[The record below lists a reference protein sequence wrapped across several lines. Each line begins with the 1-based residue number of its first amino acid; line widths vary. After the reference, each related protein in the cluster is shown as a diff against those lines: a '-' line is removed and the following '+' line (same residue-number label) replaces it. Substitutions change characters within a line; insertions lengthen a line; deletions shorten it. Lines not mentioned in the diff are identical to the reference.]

1 MAKEKQS
8 KKTKQTGTEAVLQR
22 YEVASCND
30 NISRSSNRAFKLY
43 LRNGLEEEIETVKLL
58 EQRFSENENSIYN
71 IKYMVVYLQTN
82 NDDKLKI
89 NTVINVVRRKHNCRF
104 PVVFRICEKGQNGI
118 RQNKSFS
125 SYLTQT
131 YGKKEFLRTY
141 GLGQFLYSEKAGCFL
156 LPESESKSQ
165 TKTAGPTPSSESSD
179 SPTGEGNTNASVGQQ
194 TPDHDRIIKEFMK
207 TQHLLDDLQMEHLK
221 MYVRPAN
228 IIPRL
233 RHDSDRAKNENE
245 LNSFRTQVERLLQK
259 EGISLDVQEE
269 EIKPIITQRNIED
282 NSDSTSENESV
293 RNDESSQESNKQ
305 KEDEALKHH
314 IEEFKHMCDV
324 AEEKLLE
331 KQKDK
336 LNGRSTGTPIYAL
349 LLDDRCEDND
359 IQEFIK
365 KAEKKGI
372 HIIPTANV
380 AEAEKELL
388 TLEYLKHHLAETEN
402 KNDDKDPR
410 YTVILVDLLL
420 KEKHTAP
427 SDLYSGTESLIV
439 SRRQGYDFVRDLARM
454 GRQYGVILL
463 STLPRNF
470 KTMVAGSLP
479 LRTRNFPYKDGGKLA
494 IPEYQQLLID
504 MIVEAHDENN
514 EEAIFR
520 AFTKRGFAMHY
531 IRYMNNKSDDFNENK
546 DNEKAKTAI
555 CDFLHSVEYCGL
567 LNWGFYQKDKK
578 NSSSLTKENK
588 KDVLYGLTSAL
599 SPVLNKTDLDEEV
612 DGFLNNLYN
621 LCWEEYMS
629 LKCPS
634 DISEDVKKKIATKC
648 LTQYDDKETIAPL
661 ITDFIE
667 QCYTHSSLS
676 FATTLN
682 LFKQKEE
689 LRDFVTRLQTYKN
702 IKDTPQPKKLQKRF
716 VARRL
721 ALFLFFWANL
731 SKTAA
736 EIYVN
741 QTVNQT
747 TKDNKNQ
754 DHTLTPADCV
764 KQILDQKGL
773 TPSDYHLS
781 QNNVTTSGL
790 WLYSIE
796 FTDKKNPECPYMTPA
811 ERKFFLNLFQ
821 EECFKFELKEN
832 DEQLNAVLNTLN
844 GQNERPT
851 MMCSELIYYFKQKRT
866 ED

>member
-1 MAKEKQS
+1 M
-8 KKTKQTGTEAVLQR
+8 
-22 YEVASCND
+22 
-30 NISRSSNRAFKLY
+30 
-43 LRNGLEEEIETVKLL
+43 
-58 EQRFSENENSIYN
+58 
-71 IKYMVVYLQTN
+71 
-82 NDDKLKI
+82 
-89 NTVINVVRRKHNCRF
+89 
-104 PVVFRICEKGQNGI
+104 
-118 RQNKSFS
+118 
-125 SYLTQT
+125 
-131 YGKKEFLRTY
+131 
-141 GLGQFLYSEKAGCFL
+141 

-165 TKTAGPTPSSESSD
+165 TKTEGPTPSSESSD

-194 TPDHDRIIKEFMK
+194 TSDHDRIIEELMK
-207 TQHLLDDLQMEHLK
+207 TQYPLNDLQMEHLK
-221 MYVRPAN
+221 MYVRPVN

-233 RHDSDRAKNENE
+233 RHDGGNAKTQTELYSYQTQLDDLLDKENIRSE
-245 LNSFRTQVERLLQK
+245 VENKIQ
-259 EGISLDVQEE
+259 SL
-269 EIKPIITQRNIED
+269 TQRNIKDKID
-282 NSDSTSENESV
+282 NTSENESIT
-293 RNDESSQESNKQ
+293 NNESYQETNEQ
-305 KEDEALKHH
+305 KEDENLRRQ
-314 IEEFKHMCDV
+314 IEEFKHMCDI
-324 AEEKLLE
+324 AEERILE
-331 KQKDK
+331 KQNDP
-336 LNGRSTGTPIYAL
+336 LNGTSVKTPIYAL
-349 LLDDRCEDND
+349 LLDDRCNDND
-359 IQEFIK
+359 IKAFID
-365 KAEKKGI
+365 KAKEKGI

-427 SDLYSGTESLIV
+427 SNLYSGTESLIV

-546 DNEKAKTAI
+546 DNEKAKDAI
-555 CDFLHSVEYCGL
+555 CDFLRSVEYCGL

-578 NSSSLTKENK
+578 NSSSPTAENK
-588 KDVLYGLTSAL
+588 KDELFGLTSAL

-612 DGFLNNLYN
+612 DSFLNNLYN
-621 LCWEEYMS
+621 LCWEEYVS
-629 LKCPS
+629 SGCPS
-634 DISEDVKKKIATKC
+634 DISKDVKKEIATKC
-648 LTQYDDKETIAPL
+648 LTQYDDKAKIAPL
-661 ITDFIE
+661 ITDFVE

-682 LFKQKEE
+682 LFRQKEE
-689 LRDFVTRLQTYKN
+689 LRDFVIRLQTHKN

-731 SKTAA
+731 SRTAA

-741 QTVNQT
+741 QT
-747 TKDNKNQ
+747 TKDNKDQ

-773 TPSDYHLS
+773 TPSDYRLS
-781 QNNVTTSGL
+781 RNNVTTSGL

-821 EECFKFELKEN
+821 EECFQFELKED